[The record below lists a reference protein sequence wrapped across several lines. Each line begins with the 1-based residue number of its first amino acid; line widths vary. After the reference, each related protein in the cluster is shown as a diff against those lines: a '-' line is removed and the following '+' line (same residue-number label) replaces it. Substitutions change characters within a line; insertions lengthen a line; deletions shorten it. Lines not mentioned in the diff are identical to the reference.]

1 MTPPVGTVPAALET
15 RPLNAAAIKLK
26 PKIKRLRRHADA
38 PANWQWRPQPD
49 GSGKPRWIPSPG
61 LRKAGWK
68 GLDLKGDDG
77 GFLTEGQSRDRAR
90 EINAAVAAWKRGDA
104 VPAAVGAIAPAGA
117 SEVQPEPRPE
127 VADRLAIGRLVD
139 AYVESREVKGQV
151 DAKGVRRPGLSAN
164 TQATNRQGLK
174 RLIDALAGFAA
185 LPDKTDPEQMD
196 RYAAAVATVRAASI
210 SILEP
215 VETENGM
222 ARLLYDAYWALHA
235 HAGPSQ
241 AYRVMAAVSGWL
253 RWCWRNESRSI
264 RQEWVTDVDRE
275 TPPGRIRTYTVEEF
289 RVMVATAD
297 RMGWRSIGDSIVLG
311 LDLSWS
317 QVDRLKLTWSRLI
330 DFRAFTGSEGRT
342 KTGRVGGTP
351 LTSLGRARIQQIAA
365 RQAKMDPRPTH
376 IIWCETTGRP
386 WHHKSYGDRFAEIR
400 AEAARTCPSLLDDPE
415 TGHKGVWDADLRDT
429 AFTWMKAAG
438 LSDDGIASRTIQSRK
453 HIAQLGDEHYGEIGP
468 DIADPAALAY
478 DAYLKK
484 IGAGL

>member
-1 MTPPVGTVPAALET
+1 MTVPVGRVAALET
-15 RPLNAAAIKLK
+15 RAVNAVAIKFK
-26 PKIKRLRRHADA
+26 PKVKRLRRHADA
-38 PANWQWRPQPD
+38 PANWQWRPQRD
-49 GSGKPRWIPSPG
+49 GGGKPRWIPSPT

-68 GLDLKGDDG
+68 GLDLKDDDG
-77 GFLTEGQSRDRAR
+77 VFLTEGLSRDRAR
-90 EINAAVAAWKRGDA
+90 EINAAVKAWKRGEA
-104 VPAAVGAIAPAGA
+104 VPAAFADIAPTGA
-117 SEVQPEPRPE
+117 VEAAPEPQPEPN
-127 VADRLAIGRLVD
+127 DRLAIGRLVD
-139 AYVESREVKGQV
+139 AYVESREVKGQL
-151 DAKGVRRPGLSAN
+151 DAKGVLRPGLSEN
-164 TQATNRQGLK
+164 TQAANRQGLK

-185 LPDKTDPEQMD
+185 LPDKSDPEQMA

-215 VETENGM
+215 VETEGGM

-241 AYRVMAAVSGWL
+241 AYRVMAAASGWL
-253 RWCWRNESRSI
+253 RWCWRNQSRSI

-275 TPPGRIRTYTVEEF
+275 TPDGRIRAYTVEEF

-297 RMGWRSIGDSIVLG
+297 RMGWLSIGDSIVLG

-330 DFRAFTGSEGRT
+330 DFRAFTGSAGRT

-351 LTSLGRARIQQIAA
+351 LTSIGRARVEQIMA
-365 RQAKMDPRPTH
+365 RQATMDPKPTH
-376 IIWCETTGRP
+376 LIWCETTGRP
-386 WHHKSYGDRFAEIR
+386 WHARSYGARFAEIR
-400 AEAARTCPSLLDDPE
+400 AEAAKTCPTLLDDAE

-453 HIAQLGDEHYGEIGP
+453 HIAQLGDGHYGEIGP
-468 DIADPAALAY
+468 EIADPAAQAY
-478 DAYLKK
+478 DAYLQR
-484 IGAGL
+484 IGAGA